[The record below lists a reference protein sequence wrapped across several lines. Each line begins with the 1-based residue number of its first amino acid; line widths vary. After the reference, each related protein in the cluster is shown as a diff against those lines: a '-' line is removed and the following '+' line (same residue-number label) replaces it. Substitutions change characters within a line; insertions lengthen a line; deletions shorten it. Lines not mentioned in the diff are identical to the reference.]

1 MNPVKT
7 GRLRSQPAI
16 AEGIAPSITLN
27 ARLGVRRKAAG
38 DTRALAGSGV
48 DGK

>member
-1 MNPVKT
+1 MRPVNT
-7 GRLRSQPAI
+7 GRCGRRQAI

-48 DGK
+48 DGE